1 MPILNRIGEF
11 AEDMKTWRRHLHQNP
26 ELQFDCHET
35 AAFVVARLR
44 EFGVDEIHEGI
55 GQTGVVGIIEGQ
67 GPGPTIGLR
76 ADMDALPIQEA
87 RDIPHKSKVDGKMH
101 ACGHDGHTTM
111 LLGAARYLA
120 ETRNF
125 AGRVALIFQPAEE
138 GGGGGDA
145 MVRDGMMERFDIAQ
159 VYGMHNWPG
168 LEVGKITMTPGP
180 TMAAADQFDIRIR
193 GYGAHAAYPHKSVD
207 PVMIAVQIAQAMQTL
222 VSRNTNPVDTSVVS
236 ITRIEAGTA
245 YNVIAET
252 ATLCG
257 TVRTLNEETRQMIA
271 TNMKRLAEGIA
282 AANGGSAEVDY
293 QFGYPV
299 TVNDGAATE
308 FALRVA
314 QDLCG
319 EAGANADRPPEMG
332 AEDFSY
338 MLEKRPGAYV
348 FVGQGDTAGLHH
360 PEYDFNDEAAPWGA
374 SWYARLVEMAQ
385 PVAR

>member
-1 MPILNRIGEF
+1 MPVINRIAEF
-11 AEDMKTWRRHLHQNP
+11 SDDMTTWRRHLHQHP

-35 AAFVVARLR
+35 AAFVAARLK
-44 EFGVDEIHEGI
+44 EFGVDEVHEGI
-55 GQTGVVGIIEGQ
+55 GQTGIVGLIRGQ
-67 GPGPTIGLR
+67 GPGPVIGLR

-125 AGRVALIFQPAEE
+125 AGTVALIFQPAEE
-138 GGGGGDA
+138 GGGGGNE
-145 MVRDGMMERFDIAQ
+145 MVEDGMMERFDIAQ
-159 VYGMHNWPG
+159 VYALHNWPG
-168 LEVGKITMTPGP
+168 LEVGKIEMTPGA
-180 TMAAADQFDIRIR
+180 TMAAADQFDIRIT

-207 PVMIAVQIAQAMQTL
+207 PVMIAVQIAQAAQTL
-222 VSRNTNPVDTSVVS
+222 VSRNIDPVDTAVVS

-252 ATLCG
+252 AQLAG
-257 TVRTLNEETRQMIA
+257 TVRTLREETRQMIA
-271 TNMKRLAEGIA
+271 ANLARLAEGIA

-299 TVNDGAATE
+299 TVNDDRATDFALEVARDVCGAA
-308 FALRVA
+308 
-314 QDLCG
+314 
-319 EAGANADRPPEMG
+319 GAHANRPAEMG

-338 MLEKRPGAYV
+338 MLNVRPGAYV
-348 FVGQGDTAGLHH
+348 FLGQGESAGLHH
-360 PEYDFNDEAAPWGA
+360 PNYDFNDEAAPVGA
-374 SWYARLVEMAQ
+374 SFLARLVEMAQ
-385 PVAR
+385 PVTR

>member
-257 TVRTLNEETRQMIA
+257 DRSHAERRDAADDRDEHETPCRGHRGGQWRVGRGRLPVRLPGNGERW
-271 TNMKRLAEGIA
+271 RRDRVCPEGGA
-282 AANGGSAEVDY
+282 GSVRRGGRECGPTARNGGRRFLVH
-293 QFGYPV
+293 
-299 TVNDGAATE
+299 
-308 FALRVA
+308 
-314 QDLCG
+314 
-319 EAGANADRPPEMG
+319 AG
-332 AEDFSY
+332 
-338 MLEKRPGAYV
+338 K
-348 FVGQGDTAGLHH
+348 
-360 PEYDFNDEAAPWGA
+360 APWGLCLRGAGRHGGTA
-374 SWYARLVEMAQ
+374 SSRVRFQ
-385 PVAR
+385 R